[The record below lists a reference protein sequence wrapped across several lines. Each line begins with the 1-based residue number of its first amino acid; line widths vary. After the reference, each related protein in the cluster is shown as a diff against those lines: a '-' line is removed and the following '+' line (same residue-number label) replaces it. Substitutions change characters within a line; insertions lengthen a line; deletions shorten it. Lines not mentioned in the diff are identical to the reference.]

1 MMTKEE
7 ELKGLREEMF
17 ASQKRYNNAYA
28 KALEDVFEGAV
39 MSVYVHANAET
50 RMPQVV
56 VDFKRFPLEG
66 VEKRISAF
74 DILQNGAA
82 AIKEMVNRIDV
93 PDAVVAEMEHMA
105 VRAVLH
111 DFRLRLKKNPGKAW
125 LMDLRSFVESALV
138 ESVQKS

>member
-1 MMTKEE
+1 MTKEE
-7 ELKGLREEMF
+7 DLKKLREEMF
-17 ASQKRYNNAYA
+17 ASQKRYNDAYA
-28 KALEDVFEGAV
+28 KALENVFEGAV

-50 RMPQVV
+50 RTPQVV

-66 VEKRISAF
+66 IEKRILAV
-74 DILQNGAA
+74 DILQDGASA
-82 AIKEMVNRIDV
+82 LRRAIDFKADIPE
-93 PDAVVAEMEHMA
+93 AVLAEMEHMA